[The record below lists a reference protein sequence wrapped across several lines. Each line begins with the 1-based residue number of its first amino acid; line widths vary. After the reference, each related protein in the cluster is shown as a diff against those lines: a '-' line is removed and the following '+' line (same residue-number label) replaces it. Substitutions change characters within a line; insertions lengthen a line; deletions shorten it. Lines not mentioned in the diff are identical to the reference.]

1 MAFPP
6 AFCDCVRLYDNSLR
20 DFLPLYCCE
29 VGELHPNTRASV
41 FAAPLKA
48 MQLEPGI
55 VFKDPKTEF
64 VWKISNPW
72 MNRGRKKQLGWICKR
87 IAPHPEQPPIS
98 NWFEHEIINLLE
110 QGEP

>member
-1 MAFPP
+1 
-6 AFCDCVRLYDNSLR
+6 
-20 DFLPLYCCE
+20 
-29 VGELHPNTRASV
+29 
-41 FAAPLKA
+41 